1 MPVITTSE
9 LDTHIYTEVL
19 NEIVRNNTSLADKA
33 IATAESEAKMYLGRF
48 DLLALFG
55 DVHTIPQVQDEFL
68 KHLLKDMACWY
79 IIRLANPVI
88 DYRSFRDAYENAIKT
103 LEKIMQGQADPPGWP
118 LKEIVAEDTPEGT
131 SISWSSNP
139 KRNNYF

>member
-55 DVHTIPQVQDEFL
+55 DEQNAPLVQDEFL

-88 DYRSFRDAYENAIKT
+88 DYRSFRDAYENAIRT
-103 LEKIMQGQADPPGWP
+103 LEKIMEGQADPAEWP
-118 LKEIVAEDTPEGT
+118 LKETTEEDLPGST
-131 SISWSSNP
+131 SVSWSSNP

>member
-19 NEIVRNNTSLADKA
+19 NEIVRNNTALADKA
-33 IATAESEAKMYLGRF
+33 IATAESEAKMYLGRY

-55 DVHTIPQVQDEFL
+55 DTQSAPLVHDEFL

-88 DYRSFRDAYENAIKT
+88 DYRSFRDAYENAIRT
-103 LEKIMQGQADPPGWP
+103 LEKIMEGQANPPEWP
-118 LKEIVAEDTPEGT
+118 LKDLPADDIPET
-131 SISWSSNP
+131 SAISWSSNP

>member
-1 MPVITTSE
+1 MPLIAQSD
-9 LDTHIYTEVL
+9 LGTHIYAEVL
-19 NEIVRNNTSLADKA
+19 NEITRNNTSLADKA
-33 IATAESEAKMYLGRF
+33 IAAAESEAKMYLARY

-55 DVHTIPQVQDEFL
+55 DEHNPPQVQDEFL

-88 DYRSFRDAYENAIKT
+88 EYKSFREAYDRAIAT
-103 LEKIMQGQADPPGWP
+103 LEKIMQGLANPDGWP
-118 LKEIVAEDTPEGT
+118 LKEIATDILPDGT

-139 KRNNYF
+139 KRNNYY